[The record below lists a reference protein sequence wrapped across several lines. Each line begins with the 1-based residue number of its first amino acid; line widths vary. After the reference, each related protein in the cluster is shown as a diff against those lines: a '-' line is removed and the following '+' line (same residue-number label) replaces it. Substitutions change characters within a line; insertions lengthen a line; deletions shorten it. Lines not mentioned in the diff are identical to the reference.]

1 MMAKAPQNIAND
13 SKEKDQLSSQGFI
26 SILISTFLSV
36 FLAELGDKTQ
46 IATLLLSAQSGKP
59 LIVFA
64 GSALALIFSSLG
76 VVILGKWIGSIFPQV
91 RFTFLSGVLMIGLGI
106 WLGIQSYQGFYSNDL
121 L

>member
-1 MMAKAPQNIAND
+1 MPESIEKNT
-13 SKEKDQLSSQGFI
+13 KEKEQTSSKGFI

-64 GSALALIFSSLG
+64 GSAMALISSTLG
-76 VVILGKWIGSIFPQV
+76 VVLLGKWIGRIFPKV
-91 RFTFLSGVLMIGLGI
+91 SFTLLSGLLMIGLGL
-106 WLGIQSYQGFYSNDL
+106 WLGFQAYEGFNTITFN
-121 L
+121 